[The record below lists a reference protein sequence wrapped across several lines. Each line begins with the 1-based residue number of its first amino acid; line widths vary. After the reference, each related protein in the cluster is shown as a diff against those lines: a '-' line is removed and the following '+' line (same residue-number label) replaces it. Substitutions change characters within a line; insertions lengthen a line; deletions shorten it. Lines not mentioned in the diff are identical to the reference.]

1 MIAAIACKKRLP
13 TDMHRCLIQPEV
25 LASDSIRLGHEES
38 RHLRT
43 VLRVKAGDSVELFD
57 GAGYTRRV
65 EVKTADRQGLGV
77 EPLEPPQFHARLP
90 VSMVLFASVIKRM
103 DWTVEKATE
112 LGVAEIVP
120 VLTDRC
126 VIRVSVKD
134 APAKVERW
142 LRIAE
147 DSLRQCGGSWLPQI
161 HLPCTLEESLE
172 RIDAQ
177 RTYVAALSP
186 SARPFRESLASE
198 PPERVAY
205 YVGPEGDF
213 TKEELDALLRSGCIP
228 VSLGPR
234 VLRAETACLYGLSVL
249 SSAWL

>member
-1 MIAAIACKKRLP
+1 
-13 TDMHRCLIQPEV
+13 MHRCLIQPEA
-25 LASDSIRLGHEES
+25 LSSDSIRLGHEES

-43 VLRVKAGDSVELFD
+43 VLRVKAGDAVELFD

-65 EVKTADRQGLGV
+65 EVKAADRQGLVV
-77 EPLEPPQFHARLP
+77 EPLEAPQFHARLP

-126 VIRVSVKD
+126 VIRISAKD

-147 DSLRQCGGSWLPQI
+147 DSLRQCGGSWMPRI
-161 HLPCTLEESLE
+161 HLPCTLEESLA
-172 RIDAQ
+172 RIAAQ

-186 SARPFRESLASE
+186 SARPFRECLE
-198 PPERVAY
+198 GGRLERVAY

-213 TKEELDALLRSGCIP
+213 TNEELEALLRSGCVP